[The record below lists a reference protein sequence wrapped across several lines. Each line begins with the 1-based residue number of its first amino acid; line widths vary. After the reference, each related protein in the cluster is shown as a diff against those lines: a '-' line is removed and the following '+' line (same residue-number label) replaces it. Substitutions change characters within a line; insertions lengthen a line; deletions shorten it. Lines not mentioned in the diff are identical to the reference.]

1 MSDINNL
8 TSLDALSEGDLIPIW
23 SGNNGDTRRVSLSA
37 LVAFLM
43 VEIGGAF
50 GLVTQYAA
58 PSATGFSVAVT
69 PLVDGSSMWLMLTP
83 AAPYA
88 AGTVVLPPA
97 TAAQD
102 GQEVLVTS
110 TQAITALTIGANG
123 ATAVRGAPATLA
135 ANGFF
140 RLRFDEIGQ
149 TWTRVG

>member
-8 TSLDALSEGDLIPIW
+8 TSLDALSEGDLFPIW
-23 SGNNGDTRRVSLSA
+23 SGNNYDTRRVSLSA
-37 LVAFLM
+37 LVAFIM
-43 VEIGGAF
+43 AQIGGSF
-50 GLVTQYAA
+50 GLITQYAA
-58 PSATGFSVAVT
+58 PGAAGFSVTVT

-83 AAPYA
+83 AAAYA
-88 AGTVVLPPA
+88 AGTVVLPLA
-97 TAAQD
+97 DVCQD
-102 GQEVLVTS
+102 GQEVLATS

-140 RLRFDEIGQ
+140 RLRFDAIGK